1 MAPPTDEV
9 PHYLH
14 PDFDPWTIKMDQ
26 IRDILIQHNV
36 KPPTGAVRKQ
46 QLVDLF
52 NEHIKPD
59 VPELGETGDMIDHE
73 DTAKFAKV
81 RLCYLYKS
89 YLKNASN
96 WSRVFGKGDKTN
108 SC

>member
-1 MAPPTDEV
+1 MAPPADEV

-26 IRDILIQHNV
+26 IRDILIQHHV

-59 VPELGETGDMIDHE
+59 VPELGESEDMIEHE

-81 RLCYLYKS
+81 TGIFEY
-89 YLKNASN
+89 ASN
-96 WSRVFGKGDKTN
+96 RTYV
-108 SC
+108 C

>member
-1 MAPPTDEV
+1 MASPADEV

-26 IRDILIQHNV
+26 IRNILIQHNV

-59 VPELGETGDMIDHE
+59 VPELGDTEDMIEHE

-81 RLCYLYKS
+81 RLHYL
-89 YLKNASN
+89 LQAVFENASN
-96 WSRVFGKGDKTN
+96 WTRVLGRLL
-108 SC
+108 